1 MSGLEQDADVKLLGL
16 KCGIMWFFG
25 RRVAM
30 PGDSFVCGGPK
41 SQSVVNLLWSEGSR
55 RPRV

>member
-1 MSGLEQDADVKLLGL
+1 MSGLEQDADVKFLGL
-16 KCGIMWFFG
+16 KCGIKWFFG

-30 PGDSFVCGGPK
+30 LGDSLSAVVIRPK
-41 SQSVVNLLWSEGSR
+41 CCKLLWSEGSR

>member
-1 MSGLEQDADVKLLGL
+1 MSGLEQDADVKFLGL
-16 KCGIMWFFG
+16 KCGIKWFFG

-41 SQSVVNLLWSEGSR
+41 CQSVVNLL
-55 RPRV
+55 